1 MLKSNLLGRLVAV
14 WLMCQAGLVLAFP
27 ATVARPTQIYQD
39 RYLDAPVSGSLRAGD
54 AVEVRRVQSGWVNI
68 DTARGSGWVR
78 AMYLKGQGASVSQA
92 AQVDGGRT
100 QGTHKVSTT
109 GIRSI
114 ARASRHALI
123 IGVGNYQA
131 DGVPSLKGVR
141 HDMDSAVTIAKN
153 MGVAEGNIT
162 FLRDQEATADGIR
175 NAIARVAR
183 NTREG
188 DRVFIYYSGH
198 GTRWIDAAYDPNSC
212 TEGLLAADGRA
223 LTNREISALLA
234 PIAKKSEKLL
244 VFYDACHSGGV
255 ANQPLKTRSLAPG
268 TKLTPKF
275 VSGVSP
281 ALCAKPTNMKTRS
294 LSKELG
300 RVGAVPA
307 NTVFVAASR
316 PDEVSFDDAST
327 GGLATVAWR
336 DCLLGQ
342 AQDLDA
348 SGAVSV
354 NEITVCAQKALD
366 ERLKD
371 QPDIL
376 GQKITIGGNREFIP
390 TFQVASAQPLSS
402 AMAAAS
408 GQTSSDETKEAQ
420 ERERQAA
427 ELARLA
433 KEAKERERLAK
444 EAQERERQAAELARL
459 AEEAKER
466 ERLAKEA
473 QERERQAAEL
483 ARLAEEAKER
493 ERLAKDAQERER
505 QAASDRGREQVAA
518 IDSMEPSIPQ
528 AEVRAATPA
537 NLLRQIFDQRD
548 GNRSLQIEVNKRVLE
563 IKKDALQLSVT
574 SPQNGFLYI
583 ALAGSDQKSLY
594 LLFPN
599 KLDANN
605 AISANQRITLP
616 RRQWRIVAGGPRGKD
631 TVLILVTDSP
641 RDLSGLT
648 GQAAGPFTKPLLT
661 PDGRSK
667 LQTLITESGNADQK
681 VCQVGGKKRNLIVQA
696 QCSDSFAAA
705 LVEFEER

>member
-1 MLKSNLLGRLVAV
+1 MFKASVLTRLVAV
-14 WLMCQAGLVLAFP
+14 WLAWQAGLALAFP
-27 ATVARPTQIYQD
+27 ATAARPTPVHQD
-39 RYLDAPVSGSLRAGD
+39 RYLDSPVIGSLSAGD
-54 AVEVRRVQSGWVNI
+54 PVEVQRVQAGWVKVE
-68 DTARGSGWVR
+68 AAKGSGWVR
-78 AMYLKGQGASVSQA
+78 AMYLKGRGASVSQA
-92 AQVDGGRT
+92 AQLDGGRT
-100 QGTHKVSTT
+100 QGSHAVSTT

-114 ARASRHALI
+114 ARSSRHALI
-123 IGVGNYQA
+123 IGVGEYTA

-141 HDMDSAVTIAKN
+141 HDVDSAVTIAKN

-162 FLRDQEATADGIR
+162 FLRDADATAVGIR
-175 NAIARVAR
+175 NAITDIARR
-183 NTREG
+183 TREG

-198 GTRWIDAAYDPNSC
+198 GTRWVDTAFDPTSC
-212 TEGLLAADGRA
+212 TEGLLASDGQV
-223 LTNREISALLA
+223 LTNREISGLLT
-234 PIAKKSEKLL
+234 PIAQKTEKLF

-255 ANQPLKTRSLAPG
+255 ANQPLKTRSLG
-268 TKLTPKF
+268 GGSKLTPKF

-354 NEITVCAQKALD
+354 NEITVCAQIALD
-366 ERLKD
+366 KRLKD

-376 GQKITIGGNREFIP
+376 GQKITVGGNREFIP
-390 TFQVASAQPLSS
+390 TFQVASSQTLPSTI
-402 AMAAAS
+402 AAAS
-408 GQTSSDETKEAQ
+408 GDESDDKVTESSGAKERREAEQARQAKEAEERERLAAEAQ

-427 ELARLA
+427 SNSSR
-433 KEAKERERLAK
+433 
-444 EAQERERQAAELARL
+444 AE
-459 AEEAKER
+459 
-466 ERLAKEA
+466 
-473 QERERQAAEL
+473 
-483 ARLAEEAKER
+483 
-493 ERLAKDAQERER
+493 
-505 QAASDRGREQVAA
+505 VAV
-518 IDSMEPSIPQ
+518 IDSMEPSVPQ
-528 AEVRAATPA
+528 TQVRVATPVD
-537 NLLRQIFDQRD
+537 LLKQIYDQRD
-548 GNRSLQIEVNKRVLE
+548 GNRRLLIEVNKRILK
-563 IKKDALQLSVT
+563 IKQDALQLSVT
-574 SPQNGFLYI
+574 SPKKGYLYV

-599 KLDANN
+599 ELDTNN

-631 TVLILVTDSP
+631 TVLVLVTDSP
-641 RDLSGLT
+641 RDLSDLT

-705 LVEFEER
+705 IVEFEER

>member
-1 MLKSNLLGRLVAV
+1 MFKASVLTRLVAV
-14 WLMCQAGLVLAFP
+14 WLAWQAGLALAFP
-27 ATVARPTQIYQD
+27 ATAARPTPVHQD
-39 RYLDAPVSGSLRAGD
+39 RYLDAPVIGSLSAGD
-54 AVEVRRVQSGWVNI
+54 PVEVQRVQAGWVKVE
-68 DTARGSGWVR
+68 AAKGSGWVR

-92 AQVDGGRT
+92 AQLDGGRT
-100 QGTHKVSTT
+100 QGSHAVSTT

-114 ARASRHALI
+114 ARSSRHALI
-123 IGVGNYQA
+123 IGVGEYTA

-141 HDMDSAVTIAKN
+141 HDVDSAVTIAKN

-162 FLRDQEATADGIR
+162 FLRDADATAVGIR
-175 NAIARVAR
+175 NAITDIARR
-183 NTREG
+183 TREG

-198 GTRWIDAAYDPNSC
+198 GTRWVDTAFDPTSC
-212 TEGLLAADGRA
+212 TEGLLASDGQV
-223 LTNREISALLA
+223 LTNREISGLLT
-234 PIAKKSEKLL
+234 PIAQKTEKLF

-255 ANQPLKTRSLAPG
+255 ANQPLKTRSLG
-268 TKLTPKF
+268 GGSKLTPKF

-354 NEITVCAQKALD
+354 NEITVCAQIALD
-366 ERLKD
+366 KRLKD

-376 GQKITIGGNREFIP
+376 GQKITVGGNREFIP
-390 TFQVASAQPLSS
+390 TFQVASSQPLPSTI
-402 AMAAAS
+402 AAAAGDAS
-408 GQTSSDETKEAQ
+408 GDKVTDSSGAKER
-420 ERERQAA
+420 REA
-427 ELARLA
+427 ELARQA
-433 KEAKERERLAK
+433 KEAE
-444 EAQERERQAAELARL
+444 
-459 AEEAKER
+459 
-466 ERLAKEA
+466 
-473 QERERQAAEL
+473 
-483 ARLAEEAKER
+483 
-493 ERLAKDAQERER
+493 ERER
-505 QAASDRGREQVAA
+505 QAASNSSRAEVAV
-518 IDSMEPSIPQ
+518 IDSMEPSVPQ
-528 AEVRAATPA
+528 TQVRAATPVD
-537 NLLRQIFDQRD
+537 LLKQIYDQRD
-548 GNRSLQIEVNKRVLE
+548 GSRRLLIEVNKRILK
-563 IKKDALQLSVT
+563 IKQDALQLSVT
-574 SPQNGFLYI
+574 SPKKGFLYV

-599 KLDANN
+599 ELDTNN

-631 TVLILVTDSP
+631 TVLVLVTDSP
-641 RDLSGLT
+641 RDLSDLT

-705 LVEFEER
+705 IVEFEER

>member
-1 MLKSNLLGRLVAV
+1 MLKASVLTRLVAV
-14 WLMCQAGLVLAFP
+14 WLAWQAGLALAFP
-27 ATVARPTQIYQD
+27 ATAARPTPVHQD
-39 RYLDAPVSGSLRAGD
+39 RFLDSPVIGSLSAGD
-54 AVEVRRVQSGWVNI
+54 PVEVQRVQAGWVKVE
-68 DTARGSGWVR
+68 AAKGSGWVR
-78 AMYLKGQGASVSQA
+78 AMHIKGQGASVSQA
-92 AQVDGGRT
+92 AQVEGGRT

-123 IGVGNYQA
+123 IGVGEYTA

-141 HDMDSAVTIAKN
+141 HDVDSAVTIAKN

-162 FLRDQEATADGIR
+162 FLRDADATAVGIR
-175 NAIARVAR
+175 NAITDIARR
-183 NTREG
+183 TREG

-198 GTRWIDAAYDPNSC
+198 GTRWVDKAFDPTSC
-212 TEGLLAADGRA
+212 TEGLLASDGQV
-223 LTNREISALLA
+223 LNNREISGLLT
-234 PIAKKSEKLL
+234 PIAQKTEKLF

-255 ANQPLKTRSLAPG
+255 ANQPLKTRSLG
-268 TKLTPKF
+268 GGSKLTPKF

-354 NEITVCAQKALD
+354 NEITVCAQIALD
-366 ERLKD
+366 KRLKD

-376 GQKITIGGNREFIP
+376 GQKITVGGNREFIP
-390 TFQVASAQPLSS
+390 TFQVASSQPLPSTIAALSGDASS
-402 AMAAAS
+402 GEVVES
-408 GQTSSDETKEAQ
+408 NDTKER
-420 ERERQAA
+420 REA

-433 KEAKERERLAK
+433 KEAKERDRM
-444 EAQERERQAAELARL
+444 AAEAR
-459 AEEAKER
+459 
-466 ERLAKEA
+466 
-473 QERERQAAEL
+473 
-483 ARLAEEAKER
+483 
-493 ERLAKDAQERER
+493 ERER
-505 QAASDRGREQVAA
+505 QAASNSSRAEVAV
-518 IDSMEPSIPQ
+518 IDSMEPSVPQ
-528 AEVRAATPA
+528 TQVRAATPVD
-537 NLLRQIFDQRD
+537 LLKQIYDQRD
-548 GNRSLQIEVNKRVLE
+548 GNRRLLIEVNKRILK
-563 IKKDALQLSVT
+563 IKQDALQLSVT
-574 SPQNGFLYI
+574 SPKKGFLYV

-599 KLDANN
+599 ELDTNN

-631 TVLILVTDSP
+631 TVLVLVTDSP
-641 RDLSGLT
+641 RDLSDLT

-705 LVEFEER
+705 IVEFEER

>member
-1 MLKSNLLGRLVAV
+1 MLKPNLVGRLVAV

-68 DTARGSGWVR
+68 DTAWGSGWVR

-100 QGTHKVSTT
+100 QGTHRVSTT

-131 DGVPSLKGVR
+131 DGIPSLKGVR
-141 HDMDSAVTIAKN
+141 HDVDSAVTIAKN

-175 NAIARVAR
+175 NAIAQVAR

-354 NEITVCAQKALD
+354 NEITVCAQKVLD

-390 TFQVASAQPLSS
+390 TLQVASAQPLNS
-402 AMAAAS
+402 AVAAAS
-408 GQTSSDETKEAQ
+408 GQTSSDKT
-420 ERERQAA
+420 
-427 ELARLA
+427 
-433 KEAKERERLAK
+433 K

-466 ERLAKEA
+466 ERLAKEG
-473 QERERQAAEL
+473 
-483 ARLAEEAKER
+483 
-493 ERLAKDAQERER
+493 QERER

-548 GNRSLQIEVNKRVLE
+548 GNRLLQIEVNKRVLE

-681 VCQVGGKKRNLIVQA
+681 VCQVGGRKRNLIVQA

>member
-1 MLKSNLLGRLVAV
+1 MFKASVLTRLVAV
-14 WLMCQAGLVLAFP
+14 WLAWQAGLALAFP
-27 ATVARPTQIYQD
+27 ATAARPTPVHQD
-39 RYLDAPVSGSLRAGD
+39 RYLDSPVIGSLSAGD
-54 AVEVRRVQSGWVNI
+54 PVEVQRVQAGWVKVE
-68 DTARGSGWVR
+68 AAKGSGWVR
-78 AMYLKGQGASVSQA
+78 AMYLKGRGASVSQA
-92 AQVDGGRT
+92 AQLDGGRT
-100 QGTHKVSTT
+100 QGSHAVSTT

-114 ARASRHALI
+114 ARSSRHALI
-123 IGVGNYQA
+123 IGVGEYTA

-141 HDMDSAVTIAKN
+141 HDVDSAVTIAKN

-162 FLRDQEATADGIR
+162 FLRDADATAVGIR
-175 NAIARVAR
+175 NAITDIARR
-183 NTREG
+183 TREG

-198 GTRWIDAAYDPNSC
+198 GTRWVDTAFDPTSC
-212 TEGLLAADGRA
+212 TEGLLASDGQV
-223 LTNREISALLA
+223 LTNREISGLLT
-234 PIAKKSEKLL
+234 PIAQKTEKLF

-255 ANQPLKTRSLAPG
+255 ANQPLKTRSLG
-268 TKLTPKF
+268 GGSKLTPKF

-354 NEITVCAQKALD
+354 NEITVCAQIALD
-366 ERLKD
+366 KRLKD

-376 GQKITIGGNREFIP
+376 GQKITVGGNREFIP
-390 TFQVASAQPLSS
+390 TFQVASSQTLPSTI
-402 AMAAAS
+402 AAAS
-408 GQTSSDETKEAQ
+408 GDESDDKVTESSGAKERREAEQARQAKEAEERERLAAEAQ

-427 ELARLA
+427 SNSSR
-433 KEAKERERLAK
+433 
-444 EAQERERQAAELARL
+444 AE
-459 AEEAKER
+459 
-466 ERLAKEA
+466 
-473 QERERQAAEL
+473 
-483 ARLAEEAKER
+483 
-493 ERLAKDAQERER
+493 
-505 QAASDRGREQVAA
+505 VAV
-518 IDSMEPSIPQ
+518 IDSMEPSVPQ
-528 AEVRAATPA
+528 TQVRAATPVD
-537 NLLRQIFDQRD
+537 LLKQIYDQRD
-548 GNRSLQIEVNKRVLE
+548 GSRRLLIEVNKRILK
-563 IKKDALQLSVT
+563 IKQDALQLSVT
-574 SPQNGFLYI
+574 SPKKGFLYV

-599 KLDANN
+599 ELDTNN

-631 TVLILVTDSP
+631 TVLVLVTDSP
-641 RDLSGLT
+641 RDLSDLT

-705 LVEFEER
+705 IVEFEER

>member
-1 MLKSNLLGRLVAV
+1 MLKPNFLGRLVAV
-14 WLMCQAGLVLAFP
+14 WLVCQAGLVLAFP

-39 RYLDAPVSGSLRAGD
+39 RYLDASVSGSLRAGD

-141 HDMDSAVTIAKN
+141 HDVDSAVTIAKK
-153 MGVAEGNIT
+153 MGVAEGNIM

-366 ERLKD
+366 KRLKD

-390 TFQVASAQPLSS
+390 TFQVASTQPLSS
-402 AMAAAS
+402 AMEAAS
-408 GQTSSDETKEAQ
+408 GQTSSDATKEAQ

-444 EAQERERQAAELARL
+444 EAQERERQAA
-459 AEEAKER
+459 
-466 ERLAKEA
+466 
-473 QERERQAAEL
+473 
-483 ARLAEEAKER
+483 
-493 ERLAKDAQERER
+493 
-505 QAASDRGREQVAA
+505 SDRGRQQVAA

-574 SPQNGFLYI
+574 SPQSGFLYI

-648 GQAAGPFTKPLLT
+648 GQAVGPFTKPLLT

>member
-1 MLKSNLLGRLVAV
+1 MFKASVLTRLVAV
-14 WLMCQAGLVLAFP
+14 WLAWQAGLALAFP
-27 ATVARPTQIYQD
+27 ATAARPTPVHQD
-39 RYLDAPVSGSLRAGD
+39 RYLDAPVIGSLSAGD
-54 AVEVRRVQSGWVNI
+54 PVEVQRVQAGWVKVE
-68 DTARGSGWVR
+68 AAKGSGWVR
-78 AMYLKGQGASVSQA
+78 AMYLKGQGPSVSQA
-92 AQVDGGRT
+92 AQLDGGRT
-100 QGTHKVSTT
+100 QGSHAVSTT

-114 ARASRHALI
+114 ARSSRHALI
-123 IGVGNYQA
+123 IGVGEYTA

-141 HDMDSAVTIAKN
+141 HDVDSAVTIAKN

-162 FLRDQEATADGIR
+162 FLRDADATAVGIR
-175 NAIARVAR
+175 NAITDIARR
-183 NTREG
+183 TREG

-198 GTRWIDAAYDPNSC
+198 GTRWVDKALDPTSC
-212 TEGLLAADGRA
+212 TEGLLASDGQV
-223 LTNREISALLA
+223 LTNREISGLLT
-234 PIAKKSEKLL
+234 PIAQKTEKLF

-255 ANQPLKTRSLAPG
+255 ANQPLKTRSLG
-268 TKLTPKF
+268 GGSKLTPKF

-354 NEITVCAQKALD
+354 NEITVCAQIALD
-366 ERLKD
+366 KRLKD

-376 GQKITIGGNREFIP
+376 GQKITVGGNREFIP
-390 TFQVASAQPLSS
+390 TFQVASSQPLPSTI
-402 AMAAAS
+402 AAAAGDAS
-408 GQTSSDETKEAQ
+408 GDKVTDSSGAKERREAEQARQAKEAEERERLAAEAQ

-427 ELARLA
+427 SNSSR
-433 KEAKERERLAK
+433 
-444 EAQERERQAAELARL
+444 AE
-459 AEEAKER
+459 
-466 ERLAKEA
+466 
-473 QERERQAAEL
+473 
-483 ARLAEEAKER
+483 
-493 ERLAKDAQERER
+493 
-505 QAASDRGREQVAA
+505 VAV
-518 IDSMEPSIPQ
+518 IDSMEPSVPQ
-528 AEVRAATPA
+528 TQVRAATPVD
-537 NLLRQIFDQRD
+537 LLKQIYDQRD
-548 GNRSLQIEVNKRVLE
+548 GSRRLLIEVNKRILK
-563 IKKDALQLSVT
+563 IKQDALQLSVT
-574 SPQNGFLYI
+574 SPKKGYLYV

-599 KLDANN
+599 ELDANN

-631 TVLILVTDSP
+631 TVLVLVTDSP

-705 LVEFEER
+705 IVEFEER

>member
-1 MLKSNLLGRLVAV
+1 MFKASVLTRLVAV
-14 WLMCQAGLVLAFP
+14 WLAWQAGLALAFP
-27 ATVARPTQIYQD
+27 ATAARPTPVHQD
-39 RYLDAPVSGSLRAGD
+39 RYLDAPVIGSLSAGD
-54 AVEVRRVQSGWVNI
+54 PVEVQRVQAGWVKVE
-68 DTARGSGWVR
+68 AAKGSGWVR
-78 AMYLKGQGASVSQA
+78 AMYLKGRGASVSQA
-92 AQVDGGRT
+92 AQLDGGRT
-100 QGTHKVSTT
+100 QGSHAVSTT

-114 ARASRHALI
+114 ARSSRHALI
-123 IGVGNYQA
+123 IGVGEYTA

-141 HDMDSAVTIAKN
+141 HDVDSAVTIAKN

-162 FLRDQEATADGIR
+162 FLRDEDATAVGIR
-175 NAIARVAR
+175 NAITDIARR
-183 NTREG
+183 TREG

-198 GTRWIDAAYDPNSC
+198 GTRWVDTAFDPTSC
-212 TEGLLAADGRA
+212 TEGLLASDGQV
-223 LTNREISALLA
+223 LTNREISGLLT
-234 PIAKKSEKLL
+234 PIAQKTEKLF

-255 ANQPLKTRSLAPG
+255 ANQPLKTRSLG
-268 TKLTPKF
+268 GGSKLTPKF

-354 NEITVCAQKALD
+354 NEITVCAQIALD
-366 ERLKD
+366 KRLKD

-376 GQKITIGGNREFIP
+376 GQKITVGGNREFIP
-390 TFQVASAQPLSS
+390 TFQVASSQTLPSTI
-402 AMAAAS
+402 AAAS
-408 GQTSSDETKEAQ
+408 GDESDDKVTESSGAKERREAESARLAQEAEERQRLAAEAQ

-427 ELARLA
+427 SNSSR
-433 KEAKERERLAK
+433 
-444 EAQERERQAAELARL
+444 AE
-459 AEEAKER
+459 
-466 ERLAKEA
+466 
-473 QERERQAAEL
+473 
-483 ARLAEEAKER
+483 
-493 ERLAKDAQERER
+493 
-505 QAASDRGREQVAA
+505 VAV
-518 IDSMEPSIPQ
+518 IDSMEPSVPQ
-528 AEVRAATPA
+528 TQVRAATPVD
-537 NLLRQIFDQRD
+537 LLKQIYDQRD
-548 GNRSLQIEVNKRVLE
+548 GNRRLLIEVNKRILK
-563 IKKDALQLSVT
+563 IKQDALQLSVT
-574 SPQNGFLYI
+574 SPQKGFLYV

-599 KLDANN
+599 ELDTNN

-631 TVLILVTDSP
+631 TVLVLVTDSP
-641 RDLSGLT
+641 RDLSDLT

-705 LVEFEER
+705 IVEFEER

>member
-1 MLKSNLLGRLVAV
+1 MLKLNLVGRLVAV

-131 DGVPSLKGVR
+131 DGIPSLKGVR
-141 HDMDSAVTIAKN
+141 HDVDSAVTIAKN

-212 TEGLLAADGRA
+212 TEGLLAADGQA

-268 TKLTPKF
+268 PKLTPKF

-281 ALCAKPTNMKTRS
+281 ALCAQPTNMKTRS

-336 DCLLGQ
+336 DCLSGQ

-354 NEITVCAQKALD
+354 SEVTVCAQKALD

-390 TFQVASAQPLSS
+390 TFQVVSAQPLSS

-408 GQTSSDETKEAQ
+408 GQASSDK
-420 ERERQAA
+420 
-427 ELARLA
+427 
-433 KEAKERERLAK
+433 AK
-444 EAQERERQAAELARL
+444 EAQERERQVAELARL

-483 ARLAEEAKER
+483 VRLAEEAKER
-493 ERLAKDAQERER
+493 ERLAKEAQERER

-528 AEVRAATPA
+528 AEVRVAMPA

-574 SPQNGFLYI
+574 SPQSGFLYI

-648 GQAAGPFTKPLLT
+648 GQAVGPFTKPLLT
-661 PDGRSK
+661 PNGRSK
-667 LQTLITESGNADQK
+667 LQTLIIESGNADQK
-681 VCQVGGKKRNLIVQA
+681 VCQVGGRKRNLIVQA
-696 QCSDSFAAA
+696 KCSDSFAAA

>member
-1 MLKSNLLGRLVAV
+1 MFKASVLTRLVAV
-14 WLMCQAGLVLAFP
+14 WLAWQAGLALAFP
-27 ATVARPTQIYQD
+27 ATAARPTPVHQD
-39 RYLDAPVSGSLRAGD
+39 RYLDAPVIGSLSAGD
-54 AVEVRRVQSGWVNI
+54 PVEVQRVQAGWVKVE
-68 DTARGSGWVR
+68 AAKGSGWVR

-92 AQVDGGRT
+92 AQLDGGRT
-100 QGTHKVSTT
+100 QGSHAVSTT

-114 ARASRHALI
+114 ARSSRHALI
-123 IGVGNYQA
+123 IGVGEYTA

-141 HDMDSAVTIAKN
+141 HDVDSAVTIAKN

-162 FLRDQEATADGIR
+162 FLRDEDATAVGIR
-175 NAIARVAR
+175 NAITDIARR
-183 NTREG
+183 TREG

-198 GTRWIDAAYDPNSC
+198 GTRWVDTAFDPTSC
-212 TEGLLAADGRA
+212 TEGLLASDGQV
-223 LTNREISALLA
+223 LTNREISGLLT
-234 PIAKKSEKLL
+234 PIAQKTEKLF

-255 ANQPLKTRSLAPG
+255 ANQPLKTRSLG
-268 TKLTPKF
+268 GGSKLTPKF

-354 NEITVCAQKALD
+354 NEITVCAQIALD
-366 ERLKD
+366 KRLKD

-376 GQKITIGGNREFIP
+376 GQKITVGGNREFIP
-390 TFQVASAQPLSS
+390 TFQVASSQTLPSTI
-402 AMAAAS
+402 AAAS
-408 GQTSSDETKEAQ
+408 GDESDDKVTESSGAKERREAEQARQAKEAEERERLAAEAQ

-427 ELARLA
+427 SNSSR
-433 KEAKERERLAK
+433 
-444 EAQERERQAAELARL
+444 AE
-459 AEEAKER
+459 
-466 ERLAKEA
+466 
-473 QERERQAAEL
+473 
-483 ARLAEEAKER
+483 
-493 ERLAKDAQERER
+493 
-505 QAASDRGREQVAA
+505 VAV
-518 IDSMEPSIPQ
+518 IDSMEPSVPQ
-528 AEVRAATPA
+528 TQVRAATPVD
-537 NLLRQIFDQRD
+537 LLKQIYDQRD
-548 GNRSLQIEVNKRVLE
+548 GNRRLLIEVNKRILK
-563 IKKDALQLSVT
+563 IKQDALQLSVT
-574 SPQNGFLYI
+574 SPKKGYLYV

-599 KLDANN
+599 ELDTNN

-631 TVLILVTDSP
+631 TVLVLVTDSP

-705 LVEFEER
+705 IVEFEER

>member
-1 MLKSNLLGRLVAV
+1 MFKASVLTRLVAV
-14 WLMCQAGLVLAFP
+14 WLAWQAGLALAFP
-27 ATVARPTQIYQD
+27 ATAARPTPVHQD
-39 RYLDAPVSGSLRAGD
+39 RYLDAPVIGSLSAGD
-54 AVEVRRVQSGWVNI
+54 PVEVQRVQAGWVKVE
-68 DTARGSGWVR
+68 AAKGSGWVR

-92 AQVDGGRT
+92 AQLDGGRT
-100 QGTHKVSTT
+100 QGSHAVSTT

-114 ARASRHALI
+114 ARSSRHALI
-123 IGVGNYQA
+123 IGVGEYTA

-141 HDMDSAVTIAKN
+141 HDVDSAVTIAKN

-162 FLRDQEATADGIR
+162 FLRDADATAVGIR
-175 NAIARVAR
+175 NAITDIARR
-183 NTREG
+183 TREG

-198 GTRWIDAAYDPNSC
+198 GTRWVDKAFDPTSC
-212 TEGLLAADGRA
+212 TEGLLASDGQV
-223 LTNREISALLA
+223 LTNREISGLLT
-234 PIAKKSEKLL
+234 PIAQKTEKLF

-255 ANQPLKTRSLAPG
+255 ANQPLKTRSLG
-268 TKLTPKF
+268 GGSKLTPKF

-354 NEITVCAQKALD
+354 NEITVCAQIALD
-366 ERLKD
+366 KRLKD

-376 GQKITIGGNREFIP
+376 GQKITVGGNREFIP
-390 TFQVASAQPLSS
+390 TFQVASSQTLPSTI
-402 AMAAAS
+402 AAAS
-408 GQTSSDETKEAQ
+408 GDESDDKVTESSGAKERREAEQARQAKEAEERERLAAEVQERERQAVEQARQAKEAEERERLAAEAQ

-427 ELARLA
+427 SNSSR
-433 KEAKERERLAK
+433 
-444 EAQERERQAAELARL
+444 AE
-459 AEEAKER
+459 
-466 ERLAKEA
+466 
-473 QERERQAAEL
+473 
-483 ARLAEEAKER
+483 
-493 ERLAKDAQERER
+493 
-505 QAASDRGREQVAA
+505 VAV
-518 IDSMEPSIPQ
+518 IDSMEPSVPQ
-528 AEVRAATPA
+528 TQVRVATPVD
-537 NLLRQIFDQRD
+537 LLKQIYDQRD
-548 GNRSLQIEVNKRVLE
+548 GNRRLLIEVNKRILK
-563 IKKDALQLSVT
+563 IKQDALQLSVT
-574 SPQNGFLYI
+574 SPKKGFLYV

-599 KLDANN
+599 ELDANN

-631 TVLILVTDSP
+631 TVLVLVTDSP

-705 LVEFEER
+705 IVEFEER

>member
-1 MLKSNLLGRLVAV
+1 MFKASVLTRLVAV
-14 WLMCQAGLVLAFP
+14 WLAWQAGLALAFP
-27 ATVARPTQIYQD
+27 ATAARPTPVHQD
-39 RYLDAPVSGSLRAGD
+39 RYLDSPVIGSLSAGD
-54 AVEVRRVQSGWVNI
+54 PVEVQRVQAGWVKVE
-68 DTARGSGWVR
+68 AAKGSGWVR
-78 AMYLKGQGASVSQA
+78 AMYLKGRGASVSQA
-92 AQVDGGRT
+92 AQLDGGRT
-100 QGTHKVSTT
+100 QGSHAVSTT

-114 ARASRHALI
+114 ARSSRHALI
-123 IGVGNYQA
+123 IGVGEYTA

-141 HDMDSAVTIAKN
+141 HDVDSAVTIAKN

-162 FLRDQEATADGIR
+162 FLRDADATAVGIR
-175 NAIARVAR
+175 NAITDIARR
-183 NTREG
+183 TREG

-198 GTRWIDAAYDPNSC
+198 GTRWVDTAFDPTSC
-212 TEGLLAADGRA
+212 TEGLLASDGQV
-223 LTNREISALLA
+223 LTNREISGLLT
-234 PIAKKSEKLL
+234 PIAQKTEKLF

-255 ANQPLKTRSLAPG
+255 ANQPLKTRSLG
-268 TKLTPKF
+268 GGSKLTPKF

-354 NEITVCAQKALD
+354 NEITVCAQIALD
-366 ERLKD
+366 KRLKD

-376 GQKITIGGNREFIP
+376 GQKITVGGNREFIP
-390 TFQVASAQPLSS
+390 TFQVASSQTLPSTI
-402 AMAAAS
+402 AAAS
-408 GQTSSDETKEAQ
+408 GDESDDKVTESSGAKERREAEQARQAKEAEERERLAAEAQ

-427 ELARLA
+427 SNSSR
-433 KEAKERERLAK
+433 
-444 EAQERERQAAELARL
+444 AE
-459 AEEAKER
+459 
-466 ERLAKEA
+466 
-473 QERERQAAEL
+473 
-483 ARLAEEAKER
+483 
-493 ERLAKDAQERER
+493 
-505 QAASDRGREQVAA
+505 VAV
-518 IDSMEPSIPQ
+518 IDSMEPSVPQ
-528 AEVRAATPA
+528 TQVRAATPVD
-537 NLLRQIFDQRD
+537 LLKQIYDQRD
-548 GNRSLQIEVNKRVLE
+548 GSRRLLIEVNKRILK
-563 IKKDALQLSVT
+563 IKQDALQLSVT
-574 SPQNGFLYI
+574 SPKKGYLYV

-599 KLDANN
+599 ELDANN

-631 TVLILVTDSP
+631 TVLVLVTDSP

-705 LVEFEER
+705 IVEFEER

>member
-1 MLKSNLLGRLVAV
+1 MLKPNLLGRLVAV

-131 DGVPSLKGVR
+131 DGIPSLKGVR
-141 HDMDSAVTIAKN
+141 HDVDSAVTIAKN

-212 TEGLLAADGRA
+212 TEGLLAADGQA

-281 ALCAKPTNMKTRS
+281 ALCAQPTNMKTRS

-336 DCLLGQ
+336 DCLSGQ

-354 NEITVCAQKALD
+354 SEVTVCAQKALD

-390 TFQVASAQPLSS
+390 TFQVVSAQPLSS

-408 GQTSSDETKEAQ
+408 GQASSDK
-420 ERERQAA
+420 
-427 ELARLA
+427 
-433 KEAKERERLAK
+433 AK
-444 EAQERERQAAELARL
+444 EAQERERQVAELARL

-466 ERLAKEA
+466 ERLAKE
-473 QERERQAAEL
+473 
-483 ARLAEEAKER
+483 
-493 ERLAKDAQERER
+493 AQERER

-528 AEVRAATPA
+528 AEVRVAMPA

-574 SPQNGFLYI
+574 SPQSGFLYI

-648 GQAAGPFTKPLLT
+648 GQAVGPFTKPLLT
-661 PDGRSK
+661 PNGRSK
-667 LQTLITESGNADQK
+667 LQTLIIESGNADQK
-681 VCQVGGKKRNLIVQA
+681 VCQVGGRKRNLIVQA
-696 QCSDSFAAA
+696 KCSDSFAAA

>member
-1 MLKSNLLGRLVAV
+1 MFKASVLTRLVAV
-14 WLMCQAGLVLAFP
+14 WLAWQAGLALAFP
-27 ATVARPTQIYQD
+27 ATAARPTPVHQD
-39 RYLDAPVSGSLRAGD
+39 RYLDAPVIGSLSAGD
-54 AVEVRRVQSGWVNI
+54 PVEVQRVQAGWVKVE
-68 DTARGSGWVR
+68 AAKGSGWVR

-92 AQVDGGRT
+92 AQLDGGRT
-100 QGTHKVSTT
+100 QGSHAVSTT

-114 ARASRHALI
+114 ARSSRHALI
-123 IGVGNYQA
+123 IGVGEYTA

-141 HDMDSAVTIAKN
+141 HDVDSAVTIAKN

-162 FLRDQEATADGIR
+162 FLRDADATAVGIR
-175 NAIARVAR
+175 NAITDIARR
-183 NTREG
+183 TREG

-198 GTRWIDAAYDPNSC
+198 GTRWVDTAFDPTSC
-212 TEGLLAADGRA
+212 TEGLLASDGQV
-223 LTNREISALLA
+223 LTNREISGLLT
-234 PIAKKSEKLL
+234 PIAQKTEKLF

-255 ANQPLKTRSLAPG
+255 ANQPLKTRSLG
-268 TKLTPKF
+268 GGSKLTPKF

-354 NEITVCAQKALD
+354 NEITVCAQIALD
-366 ERLKD
+366 KRLKD

-376 GQKITIGGNREFIP
+376 GQKITVGGNREFIP
-390 TFQVASAQPLSS
+390 TFQVASSQPLPSTI
-402 AMAAAS
+402 AAAAGDAS
-408 GQTSSDETKEAQ
+408 GDKVTDSSGAKERREAELARQAKEAEERERLAAEAQ

-427 ELARLA
+427 SNSSR
-433 KEAKERERLAK
+433 
-444 EAQERERQAAELARL
+444 AE
-459 AEEAKER
+459 
-466 ERLAKEA
+466 
-473 QERERQAAEL
+473 
-483 ARLAEEAKER
+483 
-493 ERLAKDAQERER
+493 
-505 QAASDRGREQVAA
+505 VAV
-518 IDSMEPSIPQ
+518 IDSMEPSVPQ
-528 AEVRAATPA
+528 TQVRAATPVD
-537 NLLRQIFDQRD
+537 LLKQIYDQRD
-548 GNRSLQIEVNKRVLE
+548 GSRRLLIEVNKRILK
-563 IKKDALQLSVT
+563 IKQDALQLSVT
-574 SPQNGFLYI
+574 SPKKGYLYV

-599 KLDANN
+599 ELDANN

-631 TVLILVTDSP
+631 TVLVLVTDSP

-705 LVEFEER
+705 IVEFEER